1 MRCHTRNSN
10 WTLES
15 ESTVTHPIRSGK
27 NESFFNGF
35 DLSVESFPE
44 GLHAPLIPKTIAVL

>member
-15 ESTVTHPIRSGK
+15 DSTVTHPIRSGK

-35 DLSVESFPE
+35 DLSAESFSE
-44 GLHAPLIPKTIAVL
+44 ELHAPLTPKTIAVQ